1 MSATKFDDVLKVFS
15 KFLDEGIIKKGKI
28 KTIED
33 VLNLPTHSY
42 KFIDKNEAKMVGE
55 LLEVKNISEAS
66 KLDKD
71 NPFKDILKVSKSD
84 DELKQQLVEKVEL
97 LNKKFPNFERHLRK
111 AITISTIIASLSD
124 GKHELEKT
132 EQKVVVVGLDNAGK
146 TALLTKFGN
155 RLGIGDLAELKP
167 TKGINRQQIVADD
180 LELIIWD
187 FGGQEEYRKKYLANP
202 EQYFLQMNLLMYV
215 IDVQDPERFDDS
227 IEYFGEI
234 LDVVHLLE
242 ENPYIIVY
250 IHKFDP
256 DIKSDPEVLLN
267 IELLKEKL
275 TELFQEKDLN
285 YDYEIFLTSIFSLI
299 SNEPK
304 FSKYIKDVM
313 KSAQSLTDPTLRKVE
328 GMGKILEDTMNA
340 VIRLSESISLQIS
353 EIDHRLRAIESGA
366 FQIAQSGI
374 PIEIQN
380 PDQIVER
387 NEDRVRANVLDELKD
402 LFQKQKRLEL

>member
-1 MSATKFDDVLKVFS
+1 MSTKFDDVFKVFS
-15 KFLDEGIIKKGKI
+15 KFLDDGIIKKGKI
-28 KTIED
+28 KSIED

-42 KFIDKNEAKMVGE
+42 KFLDKNEA
-55 LLEVKNISEAS
+55 LILEEILDVKDIKAAA

-71 NPFKDILKVSKSD
+71 NPFKKILKMSKKN
-84 DELKQQLVEKVEL
+84 DELKQELIEKVESL
-97 LNKKFPNFERHLRK
+97 DKKLPDLANNLRK
-111 AITISTIIASLSD
+111 TITISSIIASLSD
-124 GKHELEKT
+124 GKQGYEKV

-146 TALLTKFGN
+146 TALLTKFGD
-155 RLGIGDLAELKP
+155 RLGIGDLAKLKP
-167 TKGINRQQIVADD
+167 TKGISRKQIIVDD

-187 FGGQEEYRKKYLANP
+187 FGGQAEYRKKYLSNP

-215 IDVQDPERFDDS
+215 IDVQDPDRYDES
-227 IEYFGEI
+227 IEYFSKIIDILHI
-234 LDVVHLLE
+234 LD

-256 DIKSDPEVLLN
+256 ELKREPKILLN

-275 TELFQEKDLN
+275 TVLFQEKN
-285 YDYEIFLTSIFSLI
+285 IKSDYEIYLTSIFSLI

-313 KSAQSLTDPTLRKVE
+313 KSAQSLTDPTLKKVE
-328 GMGKILEDTMNA
+328 GLSKVLEDTMNA

-366 FQIAQSGI
+366 FQIAQGGI
-374 PIEIQN
+374 AIEIQN
-380 PDQIVER
+380 PDSGVETR
-387 NEDRVRANVLDELKD
+387 QDVKRATVLNELKD

>member
-1 MSATKFDDVLKVFS
+1 MSTKFNDVLKVFS
-15 KFLDEGIIKKGKI
+15 KFLDDGIIKKGKI

-33 VLNLPTHSY
+33 VLKLPTHSY
-42 KFIDKNEAKMVGE
+42 KFLDKNESTMLGE
-55 LLEVKNISEAS
+55 LLDVNDISEAA

-71 NPFKDILKVSKSD
+71 DPFKKIVKMSKSKD
-84 DELKQQLVEKVEL
+84 QLKQELIKKVEL
-97 LNKKFPNFERHLRK
+97 LHKKYPDFEKHLK
-111 AITISTIIASLSD
+111 KTITISSIIASLSD

-167 TKGINRQQIVADD
+167 TKGINRQQIISDD

-187 FGGQEEYRKKYLANP
+187 FGGQQEYRKKYLASP

-227 IEYFGEI
+227 MEYFGQI
-234 LDVVHLLE
+234 LDILHLLE

-256 DIKSDPEVLLN
+256 DIKHDPEVLLN

-275 TELFQEKDLN
+275 SVLFQEKNLL

-366 FQIAQSGI
+366 FQIAQSGVA
-374 PIEIQN
+374 IEIQN
-380 PDQIVER
+380 PDQVIEGA
-387 NEDRVRANVLDELKD
+387 EDRKRATVLDELKD

>member
-1 MSATKFDDVLKVFS
+1 MSTKFTDILKVFS
-15 KFLDEGIIKKGKI
+15 KFLKDGLVKKGKI

-33 VLNLPTHSY
+33 VLELPIHSY
-42 KFIDKNEAKMVGE
+42 KFLDKNEAKMVGE
-55 LLEVKNISEAS
+55 ILEVKNIGEAA
-66 KLDKD
+66 KLDKE
-71 NPFKDILKVSKSD
+71 NPFKTLLESSKKD
-84 DELKQQLVEKVEL
+84 DELKKELVKKVEL
-97 LNKKFPNFERHLRK
+97 LNEKFPEFEKHLRK
-111 AITISTIIASLSD
+111 AITISSIITSFSD
-124 GKHELEKT
+124 GKRELEKT

-155 RLGIGDLAELKP
+155 RLGIGDLAKLKP
-167 TKGINRQQIVADD
+167 TKGINRQQIIADD

-215 IDVQDPERFDDS
+215 IDVQDPDRFDDS

-234 LDVVHLLE
+234 LDVITLLE
-242 ENPYIIVY
+242 ENPYVIIY

-256 DIKSDPEVLLN
+256 DIKSEPEVLLN

-275 TELFQEKDLN
+275 TELFEEKSYK

-313 KSAQSLTDPTLRKVE
+313 KSAQSLTDPTLKKVE

-366 FQIAQSGI
+366 FQIAQSGV

-380 PDQIVER
+380 PDQLGER

>member
-1 MSATKFDDVLKVFS
+1 MSTKFDDVLKVFS
-15 KFLDEGIIKKGKI
+15 KFLDDGIIKKGKV

-33 VLNLPTHSY
+33 VLKLPTHSY
-42 KFIDKNEAKMVGE
+42 KFLDKNEATMLGE
-55 LLEVKNISEAS
+55 LLEVNDLSEAA

-71 NPFKDILKVSKSD
+71 NPFKKILKMSKSQE
-84 DELKQQLVEKVEL
+84 ELKQELIKKVEL
-97 LNKKFPNFERHLRK
+97 LHKKYPDFEKHLK
-111 AITISTIIASLSD
+111 KTITISSIIASLSD
-124 GKHELEKT
+124 GEHELEKT

-155 RLGIGDLAELKP
+155 RLGIGDLAKLKP
-167 TKGINRQQIVADD
+167 TKGITRQQIVADD

-187 FGGQEEYRKKYLANP
+187 FGGQQEYRKKYLANP

-215 IDVQDPERFDDS
+215 IDVQDPERYVDS
-227 IEYFGEI
+227 IEYFSEI
-234 LDVVHLLE
+234 LDVIHTLE

-256 DIKSDPEVLLN
+256 ELKSDPKILLN

-275 TELFQEKDLN
+275 AVLFQEKNLK
-285 YDYEIFLTSIFSLI
+285 YDYEVFLTSIFSLI

-366 FQIAQSGI
+366 FQMAQSGI
-374 PIEIQN
+374 ALEIQN
-380 PDQIVER
+380 PEMAGETRQDIK
-387 NEDRVRANVLDELKD
+387 RANVLDELKD

>member
-1 MSATKFDDVLKVFS
+1 MSTKFDDVLKVFS
-15 KFLDEGIIKKGKI
+15 KFLDDGIIKKGKV

-33 VLNLPTHSY
+33 VLKLPTHSY
-42 KFIDKNEAKMVGE
+42 KFLDKNEATMLGE
-55 LLEVKNISEAS
+55 LLEVNDISEAAE
-66 KLDKD
+66 LDKD
-71 NPFKDILKVSKSD
+71 NPFKKILKMSKSQE
-84 DELKQQLVEKVEL
+84 ELKQELIKKVEL
-97 LNKKFPNFERHLRK
+97 LHKKYPDFEKHLK
-111 AITISTIIASLSD
+111 KTITISSIIASLSD

-155 RLGIGDLAELKP
+155 RLGIGDLAKLKP
-167 TKGINRQQIVADD
+167 TKGITRQQIVADD

-187 FGGQEEYRKKYLANP
+187 FGGQQEYRKKYLANP

-215 IDVQDPERFDDS
+215 IDVQDPERYVDS
-227 IEYFGEI
+227 IEYFSEI
-234 LDVVHLLE
+234 LDVIHTLE

-256 DIKSDPEVLLN
+256 ELKSDPKILLN

-275 TELFQEKDLN
+275 AVLFQEKNLK
-285 YDYEIFLTSIFSLI
+285 YDYEVFLTSIFSLI

-366 FQIAQSGI
+366 FQMAQSGI
-374 PIEIQN
+374 ALEIQN
-380 PDQIVER
+380 PEMAGETRQDIK
-387 NEDRVRANVLDELKD
+387 RANVLDELKD

>member
-1 MSATKFDDVLKVFS
+1 MSTKFDDVLKVFS
-15 KFLDEGIIKKGKI
+15 KFLDDGIIKKGKL

-33 VLNLPTHSY
+33 VLKLPTHSY
-42 KFIDKNEAKMVGE
+42 KFLDKNEATMLGE
-55 LLEVKNISEAS
+55 LLEVNDISEAA

-71 NPFKDILKVSKSD
+71 NPFKKILKMSKSQE
-84 DELKQQLVEKVEL
+84 ELKQELIKKVEL
-97 LNKKFPNFERHLRK
+97 LHKKYPDFEKHLK
-111 AITISTIIASLSD
+111 KTITISSIIASLSD
-124 GKHELEKT
+124 GEHELEKT

-155 RLGIGDLAELKP
+155 RLGIGDLAKLKP
-167 TKGINRQQIVADD
+167 TKGITRQQIVADD

-187 FGGQEEYRKKYLANP
+187 FGGQQEYRKKYLANP

-215 IDVQDPERFDDS
+215 IDVQDPERYVDS
-227 IEYFGEI
+227 IEYFSEI
-234 LDVVHLLE
+234 LDVIHTLE

-256 DIKSDPEVLLN
+256 ELKSDPKILLN

-275 TELFQEKDLN
+275 AVLFQEKNLK
-285 YDYEIFLTSIFSLI
+285 YDYEVFLTSIFSLI

-366 FQIAQSGI
+366 FQMAQSGI
-374 PIEIQN
+374 ALEIQN
-380 PDQIVER
+380 PEMAGETRQDIK
-387 NEDRVRANVLDELKD
+387 RANVLDELKD